1 MCLKLCLCLFLV
13 PHSSFKSRA
22 SQSAF
27 AAQRQ
32 KHKDELGRVAGRK
45 REIAELG
52 QRFSV
57 SVARTPH
64 FNDYEILKISKSRN
78 LKMLKIG
85 R

>member
-1 MCLKLCLCLFLV
+1 M
-13 PHSSFKSRA
+13 HSSFKSRA
-22 SQSAF
+22 SQSTF

-32 KHKDELGRVAGRK
+32 KHPDELGRVAGRE

-64 FNDYEILKISKSRN
+64 FYFFEILIYFF
-78 LKMLKIG
+78 
-85 R
+85 